1 MELLLIV
8 IGGILSTAI
17 IFVVIDGLRSGLS
30 EDDEDGFE

>member
-17 IFVVIDGLRSGLS
+17 IFMVIDRVRGGFSD
-30 EDDEDGFE
+30 EDEDGFE

>member
-17 IFVVIDGLRSGLS
+17 VFVVIDGLRGGLS

>member
-17 IFVVIDGLRSGLS
+17 IFMVIDRVRGGLS
-30 EDDEDGFE
+30 DEDEDGFE

>member
-17 IFVVIDGLRSGLS
+17 IFMVIDGLRGGLS

>member
-17 IFVVIDGLRSGLS
+17 IFMVIDGLRGGLPD
-30 EDDEDGFE
+30 EDEDGFE